1 MFSKIGKNKRTKGIL
16 LAVIGAI
23 LWGINGTFVDLVFST
38 LKAPVEWV
46 VGTRLLGAGIII
58 LLYSTFIKK
67 EKIFSIFKSKKDTG
81 MLLLF
86 ALFGMSGC
94 QYLFFLSIEKNGA
107 GLATILQFTS
117 PIFIYLY
124 LVLRKEKKLLLQE
137 LFYIILAFVGVF
149 LIVTR
154 GNFTKLD
161 ANISGL
167 IIGIGSAIG
176 VALYTLQPRRI
187 LINYGSPVVV
197 GWGMLIGGGVFQL
210 IRPIWQ
216 PGFAIDK
223 KVILYMGF
231 IIVIGTAVS
240 FCCFLGSLN
249 YIEASL
255 SNITAALEPLVA
267 NILTPLLLSQV
278 LPLIQIIGIGI
289 VLLSVLLFAN
299 YGEKISKKEKSKLTE

>member
-1 MFSKIGKNKRTKGIL
+1 MFSKIVKNQRSKGIL
-16 LAVIGAI
+16 LAVTGAI

-58 LLYSTFIKK
+58 LLYSILIKK
-67 EKIFSIFKSKKDTG
+67 EKIFSIFKSSKD
-81 MLLLF
+81 MSILFLF
-86 ALFGMSGC
+86 ALIGMSGC

-124 LVLRKEKKLLLQE
+124 LVLKKEKKMFLQE
-137 LFYIILAFVGVF
+137 LFYIMLTFLGVF
-149 LIVTR
+149 LVVTR
-154 GNFTKLD
+154 GNLTKLD
-161 ANISGL
+161 VNILGL
-167 IIGIGSAIG
+167 LIGIGSAIG
-176 VALYTLQPRRI
+176 VTFYTLQPRRI
-187 LINYGSPVVV
+187 LKKYGSSVVV
-197 GWGMLIGGGVFQL
+197 GWGMLIGGGVFQFVH
-210 IRPIWQ
+210 PIWQ
-216 PGFAIDK
+216 PGFNIDK

-240 FCCFLGSLN
+240 FCCYLGSLN

-267 NILTPLLLSQV
+267 NILTPLLLNQI
-278 LPLIQIIGIGI
+278 LPPIQIIGIGI

-299 YGEKISKKEKSKLTE
+299 FSEKNRKNESLKLNK

>member
-1 MFSKIGKNKRTKGIL
+1 MFSKIVKNQRSKGIL
-16 LAVIGAI
+16 LAVTGAI

-58 LLYSTFIKK
+58 LLYSILIKK
-67 EKIFSIFKSKKDTG
+67 EKIFSIFKSSKD
-81 MLLLF
+81 MSILLLF
-86 ALFGMSGC
+86 ALIGMSGC

-124 LVLRKEKKLLLQE
+124 LVLKKEKKMFLQE
-137 LFYIILAFVGVF
+137 LFYIMLTFLGVF
-149 LIVTR
+149 LVVTR
-154 GNFTKLD
+154 GNLTKLD
-161 ANISGL
+161 VNILGL
-167 IIGIGSAIG
+167 LIGIGSAIG
-176 VALYTLQPRRI
+176 VTFYTLQPRRI
-187 LINYGSPVVV
+187 LKKYGSSVVV
-197 GWGMLIGGGVFQL
+197 GWGMLIGGGVFQFVH
-210 IRPIWQ
+210 PIWQ
-216 PGFAIDK
+216 PGFNIDK

-240 FCCFLGSLN
+240 FCCYLGSLN

-267 NILTPLLLSQV
+267 NILTPLLLNQI
-278 LPLIQIIGIGI
+278 LPPIQIIGIGI

-299 YGEKISKKEKSKLTE
+299 FSEKNRKNESLKLNK